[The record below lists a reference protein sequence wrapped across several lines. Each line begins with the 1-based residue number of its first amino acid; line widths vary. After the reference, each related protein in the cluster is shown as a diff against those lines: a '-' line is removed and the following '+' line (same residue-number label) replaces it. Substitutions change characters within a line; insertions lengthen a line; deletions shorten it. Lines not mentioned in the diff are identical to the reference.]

1 MAAFGFST
9 TQWDQEYLEYIRDF
23 IIYPKGQGEVE
34 SEDGRLVTIY
44 LEESYLLPALI
55 GEVGELSSIY
65 AKAVRDREGDIGD
78 EDIQNIRKELGDIL
92 FMLTAL
98 ASLYGYDLKYIAE
111 QNVAKLLDRK
121 KRNVLSGSG
130 DNR

>member
-9 TQWDQEYLEYIRDF
+9 TQWDQEYLEYIKELK
-23 IIYPKGQGEVE
+23 IYPSGQGEIK
-34 SEDGRLVTIY
+34 SEDDRLVTIY